1 MSRNFIIDRKKCYL
15 MSSNPILDN
24 KIDKIDTLEHIY
36 ISKNSKEEFYLD
48 DLQLKIDP
56 ANNTV
61 NVGNETYKDNVKVWD
76 SEDGF
81 KYIDFEK
88 QYVLSE
94 TNLAIP
100 ESPTI
105 SIFNNTILKD
115 GNNYYENGT
124 LLSNWEIP
132 TGNKIYKYDHTD
144 VKEKEFNG
152 IWYKFER
159 LENQVIV
166 TVRTTIYR
174 YQISNPSYAYY
185 SNLFEFEI
193 NFSYFIVD
201 SNSISIGNGTNNFSM
216 NSNFYMSIR
225 TKIGSTLGQN
235 VTYYNANDIISKY
248 KNGKRTIN
256 IEMPLIKLYNESG
269 NIVINPEKGG
279 VIKIGDT
286 FKVQNSNN
294 INSDILFVVTSFE
307 LSNNGIIKIKI
318 TGKEVV

>member
-1 MSRNFIIDRKKCYL
+1 MSNNFIIDRKKCYS
-15 MSSNPILDN
+15 MPSNPILDN
-24 KIDKIDTLEHIY
+24 KIDKIDTFEYTY
-36 ISKNSKEEFYLD
+36 IPKNSKEEFYLD
-48 DLQLKIDP
+48 DLQLKIDT

-94 TNLAIP
+94 TNLVIP

-124 LLSNWEIP
+124 LLSYGEIP
-132 TGNKIYKYDHTD
+132 TGNKIYRYDHTD
-144 VKEKEFNG
+144 VKKKEFNG
-152 IWYKFER
+152 IWYKLER

-185 SNLFEFEI
+185 SNSFEFEI
-193 NFSYFIVD
+193 DFSYFIVD

-216 NSNFYMSIR
+216 NSNYYMSIR
-225 TKIGSTLGQN
+225 TKIGSTTGQN

-294 INSDILFVVTSFE
+294 INGNTLFMITNLE
-307 LSNNGIIKIKI
+307 ISNNGVIKLKI
-318 TGKEVV
+318 VGKEVV